1 MGVKREVASEIA
13 LRRLMTVL
21 DHLRENDCPEEV
33 EDALLDVMDQLE
45 GWCSPMVSLRFG
57 KANGW
62 A

>member
-1 MGVKREVASEIA
+1 MGVNTETASEIA
-13 LRRLMTVL
+13 LRKLMTVL
-21 DHLRENDCPEEV
+21 DHLRENDCPDEI

-45 GWCSPMVSLRFG
+45 GWCSRKVSLRFG